1 MSLKSNIHN
10 FHSGDNIEWSI
21 SSDEFLSTDG
31 VNLKII
37 LISSVNPKIE
47 LTCNNEPDGTWSL
60 SKQPSETDDY
70 MLGKYSI
77 YYVFYNSLINFAKQV
92 SGGYVEI
99 LPNILT
105 LDKFDFRSENQKL
118 LDVVRERIA
127 GRLVDTMN
135 SFTIN
140 GRSVTLMSMSELL
153 EVEKVLSARVQEE
166 LAQNDKKNKRKTNRN
181 KLLIRYKGVL

>member
-1 MSLKSNIHN
+1 MGLKTNIVD
-10 FHSGDNIEWSI
+10 FHSGDNIEWLI

-31 VNLKII
+31 INLKIV

-47 LTCNNEPDGTWSL
+47 ITCNNETDGTWSI
-60 SKQPSETDDY
+60 SKQPTITDQWL
-70 MLGKYSI
+70 LGKYSI
-77 YYVFYNSLINFAKQV
+77 YFVFYNSLINFAKQIN
-92 SGGYVEI
+92 GGSIEI
-99 LPNILT
+99 LPNILN

-153 EVEKVLSARVQEE
+153 EVEKVLIARVNNE
-166 LAQNDKKNKRKTNRN
+166 LAQADKKSKGKTNRN
-181 KLLIRYKGVL
+181 KLSIRYKGVL

>member
-1 MSLKSNIHN
+1 MIVKTNIKN
-10 FHSGDNIEWSI
+10 FHSGDNIEWEI
-21 SSDEFLSTDG
+21 SSDELLSTEG
-31 VNLKII
+31 VNLKIV
-37 LISSVNPKIE
+37 LISSVNPKVEI
-47 LTCNNEPDGTWSL
+47 TCNNNVDGTWSI
-60 SKQPSETDDY
+60 SKQPTETETWL
-70 MLGKYSI
+70 LGKYSV
-77 YYVFYNSLINFAKQV
+77 YFVFYNSLINFAKQV

-153 EVEKVLSARVQEE
+153 EVEKVLSARVQGE
-166 LAQNDKKNKRKTNRN
+166 LAQNDKKNKGKTNRN
-181 KLLIRYKGVL
+181 KLSIRYKGVL